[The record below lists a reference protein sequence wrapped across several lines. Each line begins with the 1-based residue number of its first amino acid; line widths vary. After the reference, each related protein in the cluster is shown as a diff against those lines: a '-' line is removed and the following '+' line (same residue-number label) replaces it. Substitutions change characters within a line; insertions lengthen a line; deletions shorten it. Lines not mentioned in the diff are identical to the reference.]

1 MAVQID
7 DSKTPQLPG
16 LPEAKRRGRPCKGDK
31 PMTPAERMASSRY
44 NRQKVAAKKVKSGD
58 MNAIYPV
65 PFSCE
70 VDVMT
75 RQKLNK
81 LAKAR
86 GFTVGQLLDEICSNL

>member
-1 MAVQID
+1 MAAQPD

-31 PMTPAERMASSRY
+31 PMTAAERVAVSRY
-44 NRQKVAAKKVKSGD
+44 NRQQAAAEKVKSGD
-58 MNAIYPV
+58 IDAIYPV

-70 VDVMT
+70 VDIMT

-81 LAKAR
+81 LAKSR
-86 GFTVGQLLDEICSNL
+86 GLTVGQLIDELCSKL